1 MTHNVC
7 LSSEMLSFTSF
18 TTAYHRKTRP
28 ERRYRV
34 LTVTLCIG
42 NTGRLHFPMNYQA
55 FRIITQQAFIVRHWF
70 KRSRIPEQIRNRTVP
85 IIVRNRLN
93 FLSIDEEH
101 HLLEIPNTERDEW
114 TNGVDTGRFTPS
126 LKASFPVYGVV
137 SCTIMQIKLSSCNV
151 DSFINGCLGEQIT
164 P

>member
-1 MTHNVC
+1 MH
-7 LSSEMLSFTSF
+7 EAGYAAAADTS
-18 TTAYHRKTRP
+18 TMYRKTRP
-28 ERRYRV
+28 ERWYHV
-34 LTVTLCIG
+34 LTVTLRIR
-42 NTGRLHFPMNYQA
+42 NTRRLRFPMNYQA

-70 KRSRIPEQIRNRTVP
+70 KRSRIPEQIRNWTVP
-85 IIVRNRLN
+85 IIVRNGLN
-93 FLSIDEEH
+93 FLSINKEH
-101 HLLEIPNTERDEW
+101 RLLEIPNTERDEW

-126 LKASFPVYGVV
+126 LKASFPVYEVV